1 MCTGVPRSYEHA
13 DPPAPPYGYGP
24 RRRATAGFLMS
35 EVPLQGVGGI
45 PHDVGE
51 KDGDQ
56 VVVLRLDSPPLR
68 A

>member
-1 MCTGVPRSYEHA
+1 
-13 DPPAPPYGYGP
+13 
-24 RRRATAGFLMS
+24 MS

-51 KDGDQ
+51 KDGDKI
-56 VVVLRLDSPPLR
+56 VVLRLDSPPLR